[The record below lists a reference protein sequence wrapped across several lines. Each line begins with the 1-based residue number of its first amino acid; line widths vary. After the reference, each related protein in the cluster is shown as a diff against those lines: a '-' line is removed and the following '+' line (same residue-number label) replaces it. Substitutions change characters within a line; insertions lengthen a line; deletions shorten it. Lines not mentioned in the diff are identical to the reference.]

1 MAQLWQPSLSV
12 DSSVSPP
19 GMPLASRCSF
29 RRWTASTSFSSGSVF
44 GGRYS
49 RIGTVRVDDAA
60 DLISMITAGH
70 ETTTGQLGWA
80 LQLLA
85 RNTHAQDRLTD
96 EIDTGAGDDYLT
108 ATIYETLRVR
118 PVFLFT
124 IPRAVVSTVEI
135 CGHVYRPPAH
145 LAACT
150 YLMHRNPTLYREPG
164 RFLPERFLDVQP
176 RPPTWLP
183 WGGGRKHRL
192 GRHFAM
198 LELKVLLR
206 EILAR
211 NRVLP
216 VARTIEAP
224 RWRSAI
230 VVPRA
235 GCRVR
240 LSPRHEAD
248 RA

>member
-1 MAQLWQPSLSV
+1 MEREA
-12 DSSVSPP
+12 D
-19 GMPLASRCSF
+19 RH
-29 RRWTASTSFSSGSVF
+29 
-44 GGRYS
+44 
-49 RIGTVRVDDAA
+49 VDDSDGKLRD
-60 DLISMITAGH
+60 DLISIITAGH

-85 RNTHAQDRLTD
+85 HNPDAQDRLTE

-108 ATIYETLRVR
+108 ATIHETIRIR

-124 IPRAVVSTVEI
+124 IPRAVVSPIEI
-135 CGHVYRPPAH
+135 GGHVYRPPAH

-150 YLMHRNPTLYREPG
+150 YLMHRNPDLYREPT
-164 RFLPERFLDVQP
+164 RFLPERFLEGQP
-176 RPPTWLP
+176 RPPAWLP
-183 WGGGRKHRL
+183 WGGGRKHCL
-192 GRHFAM
+192 GRHFPM
-198 LELKVLLR
+198 LELKILLR
-206 EILAR
+206 EILLR

-230 VVPRA
+230 VVPRN

-240 LSPRHEAD
+240 LSPRRGAC
-248 RA
+248 RV